1 MIDKKIAVINVS
13 IIVLIEEIF
22 NFWNIVDLRWLKKL
36 QIYTMISEL
45 AEVRRINRR
54 PKMKKTLGKARVT
67 FRR

>member
-1 MIDKKIAVINVS
+1 MLIAVRSVS
-13 IIVLIEEIF
+13 IIVLIEEI
-22 NFWNIVDLRWLKKL
+22 NLWNIVDLRWLNEL
-36 QIYTMISEL
+36 QIYTMISEI

>member
-1 MIDKKIAVINVS
+1 MLIAVRSVS

-22 NFWNIVDLRWLKKL
+22 NLWNIVDLRWLNEL
-36 QIYTMISEL
+36 QIYKMISEI

-54 PKMKKTLGKARVT
+54 PKMKKTLGKARVA